1 MSPYKLLYFSLTF
14 FCVLNYQSSNVIK
27 SAKTQNPL
35 LDSINKYYDLSKKP
49 SEKITQ
55 RLFYINKAARLAK
68 KLKNDTLFVKIV
80 SYKVHLHNKNKQIDS
95 ALYFSYKMLRLV
107 ENLADSLKGKTYYK
121 LGVYYGKKQ
130 INDSAYYYYN
140 LSKDIYIDLKDSTK
154 AGKSLLNMAILQSD
168 SGDYYGSDEIAIKA
182 LEFLKPPKNNKD
194 IASTYNCLAVS
205 SKRRKDYKEA
215 IYWYN
220 LAVNTSKDKINKITY
235 LSNIANVYV
244 KQGNY
249 KKAIHKYDSIFKDTV
264 LEQNLRTKAMILDNL
279 IMAKWLMTGA
289 NNYEKDFKRALKI
302 RLDEKD
308 LLGQVASNAH
318 LSSYFEN
325 TDLGKSIKYALKM
338 YKLSTNLNSIDDRLE
353 AIEKIIHSEKDPN
366 KIKKYSELYIHLND
380 SIIDV
385 RERYKNKF
393 AKIKYDTEKNRTENF
408 ELKIKNA
415 KNQLQLEKANKIK
428 ALYLFVGIL
437 IILSSIFIYFQL
449 KSRHK
454 KEKVQQ
460 VYATETR
467 ISKKVHDEVAN
478 DLYHTMTKLQSE
490 NTIKEEILDDLEQ
503 VYIKTRDISKENSA
517 IDFRENFESILND
530 LLLSYKDGYV
540 NVITQNLSNIN
551 WNTISELK
559 KTAIYRVLQELMT
572 NMKKHSKATIAV
584 LTFSKKN
591 NNILINYK
599 DDGIGCII
607 KKRGGLQNAENRI
620 QSVGGTIIFESEN
633 TNGFKATIKI

>member
-1 MSPYKLLYFSLTF
+1 M
-14 FCVLNYQSSNVIK
+14 
-27 SAKTQNPL
+27 
-35 LDSINKYYDLSKKP
+35 
-49 SEKITQ
+49 
-55 RLFYINKAARLAK
+55 
-68 KLKNDTLFVKIV
+68 
-80 SYKVHLHNKNKQIDS
+80 
-95 ALYFSYKMLRLV
+95 
-107 ENLADSLKGKTYYK
+107 
-121 LGVYYGKKQ
+121 
-130 INDSAYYYYN
+130 
-140 LSKDIYIDLKDSTK
+140 
-154 AGKSLLNMAILQSD
+154 
-168 SGDYYGSDEIAIKA
+168 
-182 LEFLKPPKNNKD
+182 
-194 IASTYNCLAVS
+194 
-205 SKRRKDYKEA
+205 
-215 IYWYN
+215 
-220 LAVNTSKDKINKITY
+220 
-235 LSNIANVYV
+235 
-244 KQGNY
+244 
-249 KKAIHKYDSIFKDTV
+249 
-264 LEQNLRTKAMILDNL
+264 
-279 IMAKWLMTGA
+279 
-289 NNYEKDFKRALKI
+289 
-302 RLDEKD
+302 
-308 LLGQVASNAH
+308 
-318 LSSYFEN
+318 
-325 TDLGKSIKYALKM
+325 
-338 YKLSTNLNSIDDRLE
+338 
-353 AIEKIIHSEKDPN
+353 
-366 KIKKYSELYIHLND
+366 
-380 SIIDV
+380 
-385 RERYKNKF
+385 
-393 AKIKYDTEKNRTENF
+393 
-408 ELKIKNA
+408 
-415 KNQLQLEKANKIK
+415 
-428 ALYLFVGIL
+428 YLFVGIL

-460 VYATETR
+460 VYATEIR